1 MIIALIAIVIIV
13 ILGVMLL
20 NNNKKESDEVGK
32 TEKSATKED
41 VKIVANEAS
50 KLTLEEYK
58 TDQSS
63 VLSYIQDFGYTKKDI
78 DHRPCM
84 EMFVEYEQ
92 YCKDTGFKP
101 LKKVNFDREIC
112 EEFKFTKRCTTW
124 NRGRNQNQC
133 WRYV

>member
-58 TDQSS
+58 TDNFTN
-63 VLSYIQDFGYTKKDI
+63 LLTKN
-78 DHRPCM
+78 
-84 EMFVEYEQ
+84 VEYATIFVGTL
-92 YCKDTGFKP
+92 YK
-101 LKKVNFDREIC
+101 LHLSSKKYTFCNTFY
-112 EEFKFTKRCTTW
+112 FFTIL
-124 NRGRNQNQC
+124 
-133 WRYV
+133 